1 MTAVNPLPNIL
12 TLLRLVAGLIM
23 FTLLAGAAGG
33 IPFLSDIAAEPE
45 TQKLLMASAFI
56 AFVFGALTDFFDG
69 FLARKLHAETAW
81 GATLDPIA
89 DKILVCGTILGLF
102 ALRPYPE
109 AAIPSAL
116 ILFRE
121 FAVSALRESAASR
134 GVTLKVTWLAKWK
147 TTLQLLGFGLLLLV
161 ESWAALGLEA
171 DPNVMGPVSN
181 AGVAVIWIAALVTV
195 WTGWDYVRAAR
206 KAIPHEQ

>member
-12 TLLRLVAGLIM
+12 TWIRLIAGLVM

-33 IPFLSDIAAEPE
+33 IPFLSDQLVVES
-45 TQKLLMASAFI
+45 QFDMMRWAFI
-56 AFVFGALTDFFDG
+56 AFVLGAVTDFLDG

-102 ALRPYPE
+102 ALRPTPE
-109 AAIPSAL
+109 VAVPAALS
-116 ILFRE
+116 LFRE

-147 TTLQLLGFGLLLLV
+147 TTLQLLGLGLLMLV
-161 ESWAALGLEA
+161 EAWAALGLEVNPDVM
-171 DPNVMGPVSN
+171 DPVRQT
-181 AGVAVIWIAALVTV
+181 AVGLIWLAAAVTL

-206 KAIPHEQ
+206 RAIPHEA

>member
-12 TLLRLVAGLIM
+12 TWARLVAGLVM

-33 IPFLSDIAAEPE
+33 IPFLSDTADPE
-45 TQKLLMASAFI
+45 MQMAGMKW
-56 AFVFGALTDFFDG
+56 AFVAFVIGAITDFFDG

-102 ALRPYPE
+102 ALRADPE
-109 AAIPSAL
+109 LAVPSAL

-121 FAVSALRESAASR
+121 FGVSALRESAASR
-134 GVTLKVTWLAKWK
+134 GVKLSVSWLAKWK
-147 TTLQLLGFGLLLLV
+147 TTLQLIALGILLLV
-161 ESWAALGLEA
+161 RSWASLGLNP
-171 DPNVMGPVSN
+171 DPLVMEPVGT
-181 AGVAVIWIAALVTV
+181 AGLWLIWVAAVVSV

-206 KAIPHEQ
+206 RAIPHEN

>member
-12 TLLRLVAGLIM
+12 TWARLVAGLVM

-33 IPFLSDIAAEPE
+33 IPFLSDTADPE
-45 TQKLLMASAFI
+45 MQMAWMKW
-56 AFVFGALTDFFDG
+56 AFVAFVIGAITDFFDG

-102 ALRPYPE
+102 ALRADPE
-109 AAIPSAL
+109 LAVPSAL

-121 FAVSALRESAASR
+121 FGVSALRESAASR
-134 GVTLKVTWLAKWK
+134 GVKLSVSWLAKWK
-147 TTLQLLGFGLLLLV
+147 TTLQLIALGILLLV
-161 ESWAALGLEA
+161 RSWASLGLNP
-171 DPNVMGPVSN
+171 DPLVMEPVGT
-181 AGVAVIWIAALVTV
+181 AGLWLIWVAAVVSV

-206 KAIPHEQ
+206 RAIPHEN

>member
-12 TLLRLVAGLIM
+12 TWIRLIAGLIM

-33 IPFLSDIAAEPE
+33 IPFLSDQLVVESQFE
-45 TQKLLMASAFI
+45 LMKWAFF
-56 AFVFGALTDFFDG
+56 AFVLGAITDFFDG

-102 ALRPYPE
+102 ALRPIPE
-109 AAIPSAL
+109 VAVPAAL

-134 GVTLKVTWLAKWK
+134 GKILKVTWLAKWK
-147 TTLQLLGFGLLLLV
+147 TTLQLLGLGLLMLV
-161 ESWAALGLEA
+161 EAWAALGLEVNPDVM
-171 DPNVMGPVSN
+171 DPVRQ
-181 AGVAVIWIAALVTV
+181 VAVGLIWVAAAVTL

-206 KAIPHEQ
+206 QAIPHEA

>member
-12 TLLRLVAGLIM
+12 TWIRLIAGLIM

-33 IPFLSDIAAEPE
+33 IPFLSDQLVVESQFE
-45 TQKLLMASAFI
+45 LMKWAFF
-56 AFVFGALTDFFDG
+56 AFVLGAITDFFDG

-102 ALRPYPE
+102 ALRPIPE
-109 AAIPSAL
+109 VAVPAAL

-134 GVTLKVTWLAKWK
+134 GVMLKVTWLAKWK
-147 TTLQLLGFGLLLLV
+147 TTLQLVGLGLLMLV
-161 ESWAALGLEA
+161 EAWAALGLEVNPDVM
-171 DPNVMGPVSN
+171 DPVRQ
-181 AGVAVIWIAALVTV
+181 AAVGLIWLAAAVTL

-206 KAIPHEQ
+206 RAIPHEA

>member
-12 TLLRLVAGLIM
+12 TWIRLIAGLIM

-33 IPFLSDIAAEPE
+33 IPFLSDQLVVESQFE
-45 TQKLLMASAFI
+45 LMKWAFF
-56 AFVFGALTDFFDG
+56 AFVLGAVTDFLDG

-102 ALRPYPE
+102 ALRPIPE
-109 AAIPSAL
+109 VAVPAAL

-134 GVTLKVTWLAKWK
+134 GVMLKVTWLAKWK
-147 TTLQLLGFGLLLLV
+147 TTLQLVGLGLLMLV
-161 ESWAALGLEA
+161 EAWAALGLEVNPDVM
-171 DPNVMGPVSN
+171 DPVRQ
-181 AGVAVIWIAALVTV
+181 AAVGLIWLAAAVTL

-206 KAIPHEQ
+206 RAIPHEA

>member
-12 TLLRLVAGLIM
+12 TWIRLIAGLIM

-33 IPFLSDIAAEPE
+33 IPFLSDQLVVDSQFDLIRW
-45 TQKLLMASAFI
+45 AFF
-56 AFVFGALTDFFDG
+56 AFVLGAVTDFLDG

-89 DKILVCGTILGLF
+89 DKILICGTILGLF
-102 ALRPYPE
+102 ALRPLPE
-109 AAIPSAL
+109 VAVPAAV

-147 TTLQLLGFGLLLLV
+147 TTLQLLAFGLLMLV
-161 ESWAALGLEA
+161 EAWAALGLEV
-171 DPNVMGPVSN
+171 DPNVLTPTRN
-181 AGVAVIWIAALVTV
+181 VAVVLIWIAGLVTL
-195 WTGWDYVRAAR
+195 WTGAEYVMAAR